1 MAANPRHVTAAHPGA
16 GTVTLTEHD
25 GTTATAQVSELIRQ
39 ELIPAA
45 TLAFPGIPG
54 NRWLRQSNEAIRR
67 ALVDVTLPPG
77 IDQAPPPV
85 SNGRTRRVR
94 KAPAPV
100 QEPVPTVT
108 GLSDLL
114 TEVVRPIVAEE
125 VRRALSG
132 VRLVIDNKEDK

>member
-1 MAANPRHVTAAHPGA
+1 MAANPRHVTAAQPGA

-54 NRWLRQSNEAIRR
+54 NRWLRQSNDAIRR

-77 IDQAPPPV
+77 IEQAPPPV
-85 SNGRTRRVR
+85 SNGRAKKVR
-94 KAPAPV
+94 NAPAPT
-100 QEPVPTVT
+100 PIPPVT

-114 TEVVRPIVAEE
+114 TEVVRPIVVEE
-125 VRRALSG
+125 VRRALAG
-132 VRLVIDNKEDK
+132 VRLVTTDTLEDK